1 MSNRTKK
8 VKENIENDKKVKQ
21 YYMESTLA
29 GSAICTIAKLVGL
42 TEEQIL
48 KEFYELKDNFPAVK
62 NVREMCDY
70 LIDYF
75 KMKESYKKGLVL
87 VYDENNVFTPVVTVC
102 IEASTGPVFLPISS
116 SGLYPA
122 IMRKIGEDHVKVE
135 YIYDEDSDET
145 ETNNTNDKNVA

>member
-21 YYMESTLA
+21 YFMESTLA

-42 TEEQIL
+42 NEEQTL
-48 KEFYELKDNFPAVK
+48 KEFYELKDNFPKV
-62 NVREMCDY
+62 NNIREMCDY

-75 KMKESYKKGLVL
+75 KMKDSYKKGLVL
-87 VYDENNVFTPVVTVC
+87 IYDENNVFTPVVTVC
-102 IEASTGPVFLPISS
+102 VEASTGPIYLPISS

-122 IMRKIGEDHVKVE
+122 IMRKIGEDYIKVE
-135 YIYDEDSDET
+135 YIYEDSDET
-145 ETNNTNDKNVA
+145 ETNDTDDKSIA